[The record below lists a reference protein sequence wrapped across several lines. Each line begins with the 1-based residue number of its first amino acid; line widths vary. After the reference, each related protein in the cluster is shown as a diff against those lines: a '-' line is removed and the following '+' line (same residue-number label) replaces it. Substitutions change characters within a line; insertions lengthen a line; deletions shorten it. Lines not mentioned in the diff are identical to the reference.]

1 MTSSRGPKGRTRPSA
16 VEVEEAP
23 AAPQAPLAAA
33 QPPPAAAPPGLAD
46 EELERILRSAT
57 FHQSDR
63 LKRFL
68 TFVVSETAAGRAD
81 DLKEYVIGVRVCG
94 KEDSFDP
101 RTDPI
106 VRVQARRLRAK
117 LVRYYRQEGRADPTL
132 IELPKGGYIPTIK
145 RRDAATE
152 PRRSVSTALLSRNTI
167 AVLPFANHGTG
178 STLDSVCQGMR
189 EELVHHLA
197 RLPGLRILASGSLGT
212 GPVSDE
218 PGRGGAALVI
228 SGSVRQSGV
237 RLRIG
242 VQLIDGASGSYLWS
256 ESVDGNANDVFALQE
271 LVAATVVKK
280 LEPDDADPA
289 RRAGATQPVANLAAQ
304 NLYLQGR
311 YHLSQ
316 RTEEGLRKALDF
328 FERALGE
335 DGQYALA
342 HSGLADAYGLLAH
355 YGVRN
360 PSEMWAKAGSSAA
373 TAVMLDDFAA
383 EAHTSLAHVKATQ
396 HWDWAGAEREYQRG
410 ISLNPKYPTAHHWYA
425 ASCLAPLGRL
435 DEALE
440 EITLAQSL
448 DPVSSII
455 ARDVAMIHYYR
466 GDIETALEQ
475 CDHTIELN
483 PHFAPAYWLLGLI
496 QAQRRDFDES
506 LAALRRAVFL
516 SPQTPRMHGAL
527 GRTLA
532 LSDRRR
538 RALEVLRT
546 LESYARER
554 YVSPLA
560 FAWIQFA
567 LGDVDLGF
575 HWLSNA
581 CEDRSY
587 DLISMKVDPR
597 FDPLRDDPRFPPILR
612 QLGLD

>member
-23 AAPQAPLAAA
+23 AVAPA
-33 QPPPAAAPPGLAD
+33 PPAAPTAGSAD

-132 IELPKGGYIPTIK
+132 IELPKGGYIPIIK

-218 PGRGGAALVI
+218 SGRSGAALVI

-242 VQLIDGASGSYLWS
+242 VQLIDGASGTYLWS

-289 RRAGATQPVANLAAQ
+289 RRAGAKQPVANLAAQ

-342 HSGLADAYGLLAH
+342 HSGLADAYGLVDADGTRPDVWRYIDEVLES
-355 YGVRN
+355 G
-360 PSEMWAKAGSSAA
+360 GSG
-373 TAVMLDDFAA
+373 
-383 EAHTSLAHVKATQ
+383 SLA
-396 HWDWAGAEREYQRG
+396 D
-410 ISLNPKYPTAHHWYA
+410 
-425 ASCLAPLGRL
+425 
-435 DEALE
+435 
-440 EITLAQSL
+440 
-448 DPVSSII
+448 
-455 ARDVAMIHYYR
+455 YR
-466 GDIETALEQ
+466 R
-475 CDHTIELN
+475 
-483 PHFAPAYWLLGLI
+483 P
-496 QAQRRDFDES
+496 
-506 LAALRRAVFL
+506 
-516 SPQTPRMHGAL
+516 
-527 GRTLA
+527 
-532 LSDRRR
+532 
-538 RALEVLRT
+538 
-546 LESYARER
+546 
-554 YVSPLA
+554 
-560 FAWIQFA
+560 
-567 LGDVDLGF
+567 
-575 HWLSNA
+575 
-581 CEDRSY
+581 
-587 DLISMKVDPR
+587 
-597 FDPLRDDPRFPPILR
+597 
-612 QLGLD
+612 